1 MTASLLPFF
10 SPRGVAIVGASAD
23 PMKLGYGIARN
34 LIQSQYKGAIHLI
47 NPKGGTIMGHAVSAS
62 LAEVPDPVD
71 LAVLIVPAAATPAA
85 LADCGARG
93 IRAAIVMA
101 GGFREIGPAG
111 AALEDEILK
120 IARTN
125 QIRILGPNCIGL
137 LDTHYPLD
145 TTFLPPPLPA
155 PGDIGFLSHSGA
167 FCAAVI
173 DWSRQQGFSF
183 SRLVSLG
190 NQSDITETDLLALM
204 AADEHTRVLT
214 MYIESLPDGN
224 RFIEE
229 ARKVS
234 AQKPIVALKVGRS
247 ASGRRAA
254 ASHTGALAGADAA
267 YESAFEKAGILRADT
282 AEELFE
288 WSRALAWLPL
298 PTGRRMAVLTDAG
311 GPGVMAAD
319 FIETHGMTLAEFSE
333 STREKLRALLP
344 PAASLV
350 NPVDMLSSASPH
362 HYATSLQI
370 LLDDPSVDG
379 VLLVLPPPPMY
390 STESVADSLIPLIQN
405 SKKPVTIALM
415 GSNLVREAFRRFTAA
430 RIPTYDFPERAASA
444 LSCLARRAD
453 YLRDLQTESAPAPTL
468 DHAAISEILHR
479 PAKSSKGERSDESTP
494 RGAVEGPASWLDPEA
509 ADRLLAAARIPTAP
523 VKLAHSADEAASLA
537 RDLGFPLVLKIA
549 SPDILHK
556 SDVGGIFLNLKSVDK
571 VTSAFESALQN
582 AKQAKPEAR
591 IEGCHLQRMIPS
603 GQEVILGSA
612 RDPQF
617 GPLIMFGSGGIDVEG
632 LKDVA
637 FSLAPLTVREAD
649 RLIDRTWAGRKL
661 AGWRSIPPADRD
673 AVREA
678 LLRLAELVHAH
689 PEIAEIEIN
698 PLRVL
703 DKGAVAVD
711 VRIRIENAVK

>member
-1 MTASLLPFF
+1 MTSTLLPFF
-10 SPRGVAIVGASAD
+10 NPRGVAIIGASAD
-23 PMKLGYGIARN
+23 PIKLGYGVARN
-34 LIQSQYKGAIHLI
+34 LIQSQFRGAIHLV
-47 NPKGGTIMGHAVSAS
+47 NPKGGTIMGRAVTVS

-71 LAVLIVPAAATPAA
+71 LAVLIVPAAAMPVA
-85 LADCGARG
+85 LADCAARG
-93 IRAAIVMA
+93 IRAAIIMA
-101 GGFREIGPAG
+101 GGFREIGPEG
-111 AALEDEILK
+111 AVLEDEILHV
-120 IARTN
+120 ARTN

-145 TTFLPPPLPA
+145 TTFLPPPLPI

-190 NQSDITETDLLALM
+190 NQTDIIETDLLELM
-204 AADEHTRVLT
+204 AADEHTRVIA
-214 MYIESLPDGN
+214 MYIESLPDGK

-229 ARKVS
+229 ARKVTVR
-234 AQKPIVALKVGRS
+234 KPIVALKVGRS
-247 ASGRRAA
+247 ISGKRAA
-254 ASHTGALAGADAA
+254 ASHTGALAGADVA
-267 YESAFEKAGILRADT
+267 YESAFEKAGVLRAVS

-298 PTGRRMAVLTDAG
+298 PTGRRMAVLTNAG
-311 GPGVMAAD
+311 GPGVMSAD
-319 FIETHGMTLAEFSE
+319 FIETHGMTLAEFTE
-333 STREKLRALLP
+333 STRKKLRELLP
-344 PAASLV
+344 PAASLI
-350 NPVDMLSSASPH
+350 NPVDMLSNASPH
-362 HYATSLQI
+362 QYAGSLQI
-370 LLDDPSVDG
+370 LIDDPQVDG

-390 STESVADSLIPLIQN
+390 STESVADSIIPLIQN

-444 LSCLARRAD
+444 LSCLTHRAE
-453 YLRDLQTESAPAPTL
+453 YLQDLKTESSQVPEL
-468 DHAAISEILHR
+468 DHTAIHSILDGK
-479 PAKSSKGERSDESTP
+479 PP
-494 RGAVEGPASWLDPEA
+494 SWLDPES
-509 ADRLLAAARIPTAP
+509 ADRLLTAAHISTAP
-523 VKLAHSADEAASLA
+523 VKLAPTLDEAVSLA
-537 RDLGFPLVLKIA
+537 NQLGFPLVLKIA

-556 SDVGGIFLNLKSVDK
+556 SDVGGILLNLNSSDAVK
-571 VTSAFESALQN
+571 SAFKTALEN
-582 AKQAKPEAR
+582 AKQNKPEAR
-591 IEGCHLQRMIPS
+591 IEGCHLQRMIPV
-603 GQEVILGSA
+603 GQEVILGSTL
-612 RDPQF
+612 DPQF

-661 AGWRSIPPADRD
+661 AGWRSIPPADRN
-673 AVREA
+673 AVRET
-678 LLRLAELVHAH
+678 LLRLAELVYAH

-703 DKGAVAVD
+703 NKGAVAVD
-711 VRIRIENAVK
+711 VRVRIG

>member
-1 MTASLLPFF
+1 MTIQTFF

-23 PMKLGYGIARN
+23 PTKLGYGVARN
-34 LIQSQYKGAIHLI
+34 LIQSQYKGAIHLV
-47 NPKGGTIMGHAVSAS
+47 NPKGGTLMSLPMHAS
-62 LAEVPDPVD
+62 LAEVPNPVD
-71 LAVLIVPAAATPAA
+71 LAVLIVPAAAMSTA

-93 IRAAIVMA
+93 IRAAIIMA
-101 GGFREIGPAG
+101 GGFREIGPTG

-120 IARTN
+120 IARAN
-125 QIRILGPNCIGL
+125 GIRILGPNCIGL

-145 TTFLPPPLPA
+145 ATFLPPPLPA

-190 NQSDITETDLLALM
+190 NQADITETDLLALM
-204 AADEHTRVLT
+204 AADEHTRVLA

-333 STREKLRALLP
+333 STHEKLRALLP

-362 HYATSLQI
+362 EYANSLQI
-370 LLDDPSVDG
+370 LLDDPGVDG

-415 GSNLVREAFRRFTAA
+415 GSNLVREAWRRFTAA

-453 YLRDLQTESAPAPTL
+453 YLRDIQTESTPALEL
-468 DHAAISEILHR
+468 DHAAISALLHR
-479 PAKSSKGERSDESTP
+479 PERNEAQRSADE
-494 RGAVEGPASWLDPEA
+494 GHASWLDPEA

-523 VKLAHSADEAASLA
+523 VKLARSADEAASRA

-556 SDVGGIFLNLKSVDK
+556 SDVGGIFLNLNSTEEV
-571 VTSAFESALQN
+571 VTSYNLAIRN
-582 AKQAKPEAR
+582 AKQAKPEAL

-603 GQEVILGSA
+603 GQEVILGATS
-612 RDPQF
+612 DPQF
-617 GPLIMFGSGGIDVEG
+617 GSLIMFGSGGIDVEG

-637 FSLAPLTVREAD
+637 FSLAPLTVREAE

-661 AGWRSIPPADRD
+661 GGWRSIPPADR
-673 AVREA
+673 ASVREA
-678 LLRLAELVHAH
+678 LLHLSELGHAH

-698 PLRVL
+698 PLRIL

-711 VRIRIENAVK
+711 VRIRIENRVK

>member
-1 MTASLLPFF
+1 MTSSLLLFF

-23 PMKLGYGIARN
+23 PMKLGYGVARN
-34 LIQSQYKGAIHLI
+34 LIQSQYTGAVHLV
-47 NPKGGTIMGHAVSAS
+47 NPKGGTIMGRAVSRS

-71 LAVLIVPAAATPAA
+71 LAVLIVPAAAMPSA
-85 LADCGARG
+85 LADCAARG
-93 IRAAIVMA
+93 IRAAIIMA
-101 GGFREIGPAG
+101 GGFREIGPEG
-111 AALEDEILK
+111 AALEDEILR
-120 IARTN
+120 IAREN

-190 NQSDITETDLLALM
+190 NQTDITETDLLVLM
-204 AADEHTRVLT
+204 AADEHTRVVA
-214 MYIESLPDGN
+214 MYIESLPDGK

-229 ARKVS
+229 ALKVT

-254 ASHTGALAGADAA
+254 ASHTGALAGTDAA
-267 YESAFEKAGILRADT
+267 YESAFEKAGVLRANS

-298 PTGRRMAVLTDAG
+298 PTGRRMAVLTNAG
-311 GPGVMAAD
+311 GPGVMSAD
-319 FIETHGMTLAEFSE
+319 FIETHGMFLAELSE
-333 STREKLRALLP
+333 ATREKLRALLP
-344 PAASLV
+344 PAASLI

-370 LLDDPSVDG
+370 LLDDPNVDG

-390 STESVADSLIPLIQN
+390 STESVADSLIPLIQD
-405 SKKPVTIALM
+405 SEKPVTIALM
-415 GSNLVREAFRRFTAA
+415 GSNLVREAWRRFTAA

-444 LSCLARRAD
+444 LACLARRAD
-453 YLRDLQTESAPAPTL
+453 FLRDRATASAPKSTL
-468 DHAAISEILHR
+468 DHKLIHSLLDG
-479 PAKSSKGERSDESTP
+479 KS
-494 RGAVEGPASWLDPEA
+494 ASWLDPEA
-509 ADRLLAAARIPTAP
+509 ADRLLTAARIPTAP
-523 VKLAHSADEAASLA
+523 VKLARTADEAASLA
-537 RDLGFPLVLKIA
+537 HELGFPLVLKIA

-556 SDVGGIFLNLKSVDK
+556 SDVNGIFLGLNSVEEVKKSFNLA
-571 VTSAFESALQN
+571 TRN
-582 AKQAKPEAR
+582 AKQAKPSAR
-591 IEGCHLQRMIPS
+591 IEGCHLQRMIGS

-637 FSLAPLTVREAD
+637 FSLAPLTVREAET
-649 RLIDRTWAGRKL
+649 LVDRTWAGRKL
-661 AGWRSIPPADRD
+661 AGWRSIPPADRT

-678 LLRLAELVHAH
+678 LMNLSELVSHH

-703 DKGAVAVD
+703 EKGAAAVD
-711 VRIRIENAVK
+711 VRIQVG

>member
-1 MTASLLPFF
+1 MTIESFF

-23 PMKLGYGIARN
+23 PMKLGYGVARN
-34 LIQSQYKGAIHLI
+34 LIQSQYTGAVHLV
-47 NPKGGTIMGHAVSAS
+47 NPKGGTIMGRAVSAS
-62 LAEVPDPVD
+62 IAEVPDPVD
-71 LAVLIVPAAATPAA
+71 LAVLIVPSKAMPSA

-93 IRAAIVMA
+93 IRAAIIMA
-101 GGFREIGPAG
+101 GGFREIGPEG
-111 AALEDEILK
+111 AALEEEVIR
-120 IARTN
+120 IARDN
-125 QIRILGPNCIGL
+125 EIRILGPNCIGL

-155 PGDIGFLSHSGA
+155 AGDIGFLSHSGA

-190 NQSDITETDLLALM
+190 NQTDITETDLLALM
-204 AADEHTRVLT
+204 AADEHTRVLA
-214 MYIESLPDGN
+214 MYIESLPDGK

-247 ASGRRAA
+247 ASGQRAA

-267 YESAFEKAGILRADT
+267 YESAFAKSGVLRANS

-298 PTGRRMAVLTDAG
+298 PTGRRMAVLTNAG
-311 GPGVMAAD
+311 GPGVMSAD
-319 FIETHGMTLAEFSE
+319 FIETHGMSLAELSDA
-333 STREKLRALLP
+333 TKEKLRALLP
-344 PAASLV
+344 PAASLI
-350 NPVDMLSSASPH
+350 NPVDMLSNASPH
-362 HYATSLQI
+362 EYATSLQI

-390 STESVADSLIPLIQN
+390 STESVADSLIPLIQH
-405 SKKPVTIALM
+405 SKKPVTVALM
-415 GSNLVREAFRRFTAA
+415 GSNLVREAWRRFNAA
-430 RIPTYDFPERAASA
+430 HIPTYDFPERAASA

-453 YLRDLQTESAPAPTL
+453 YLKEIESDSAPESTL
-468 DHAAISEILHR
+468 DHAAISALLHR
-479 PAKSSKGERSDESTP
+479 PERNEAERSVD
-494 RGAVEGPASWLDPEA
+494 EGPASWLDPA
-509 ADRLLAAARIPTAP
+509 RADSLLAAARIPTAP
-523 VKLAHSADEAASLA
+523 VKLARTADEAASLA

-556 SDVGGIFLNLKSVDK
+556 SDVGGIFLNLNSVEE
-571 VTSAFESALQN
+571 VTESFNLATRR
-582 AKQAKPEAR
+582 AKEAKPSAR
-591 IEGCHLQRMIPS
+591 IEGCHLQRMIGS
-603 GQEVILGSA
+603 GQEIILGSA

-617 GPLIMFGSGGIDVEG
+617 GPLLMFGSGGIDVEG

-637 FSLAPLTVREAD
+637 FCLAPLTVREAEA
-649 RLIDRTWAGRKL
+649 LIDRTWAGRKL
-661 AGWRSIPPADRD
+661 AGWRSIPPADRA

-678 LLRLAELVHAH
+678 LQNLSELVYNH

-711 VRIRIENAVK
+711 VRIRISKP

>member
-1 MTASLLPFF
+1 MTESLLPFF

-23 PMKLGYGIARN
+23 PTKLGYGVARN
-34 LIQSQYKGAIHLI
+34 LIQSQYKGAIHLV
-47 NPKGGTIMGHAVSAS
+47 NPKGGTLMSLPMRTS

-71 LAVLIVPAAATPAA
+71 LAVLIVPAAAMSTA

-111 AALEDEILK
+111 AALEDEILR
-120 IARTN
+120 IAREN

-145 TTFLPPPLPA
+145 ATFLPPPLPA

-190 NQSDITETDLLALM
+190 NQADITETDLLALM
-204 AADEHTRVLT
+204 AADEHTRVLA

-333 STREKLRALLP
+333 STHEKLRALLP

-362 HYATSLQI
+362 EYANSLQI
-370 LLDDPSVDG
+370 LLDDPGVDG

-415 GSNLVREAFRRFTAA
+415 GSNLVREAWRRFTAA

-453 YLRDLQTESAPAPTL
+453 YLRDLQTESAPALEL
-468 DHAAISEILHR
+468 DHAAISSLLHR
-479 PAKSSKGERSDESTP
+479 PERNEAERSAD
-494 RGAVEGPASWLDPEA
+494 EGPASWLDPEA

-523 VKLAHSADEAASLA
+523 VKLARTADEAASLA

-549 SPDILHK
+549 SPGILHK
-556 SDVGGIFLNLKSVDK
+556 SDVGGIFLGLNSVEEVTESFNLA
-571 VTSAFESALQN
+571 TRN
-582 AKQAKPEAR
+582 AQQAKPSAR
-591 IEGCHLQRMIPS
+591 LEGCHLQRMIPS
-603 GQEVILGSA
+603 GQEVILGA
-612 RDPQF
+612 TRDPQF

-637 FSLAPLTVREAD
+637 FSLAPLTVREAG
-649 RLIDRTWAGRKL
+649 RLIERTWAGRKL
-661 AGWRSIPPADRD
+661 GGWRSIPPADRD

-678 LLRLAELVHAH
+678 LLHLSELVHAH

-711 VRIRIENAVK
+711 VRIRIDNGVK

>member
-1 MTASLLPFF
+1 MTLQPFF

-23 PMKLGYGIARN
+23 PMKLGYGVARN
-34 LIQSQYKGAIHLI
+34 LIQSQYTGAVHLV
-47 NPKGGTIMGHAVSAS
+47 NPKGGTIMGRAVSAS
-62 LAEVPDPVD
+62 IAEVPDPVD
-71 LAVLIVPAAATPAA
+71 LAVLIVPAAAMPSA
-85 LADCGARG
+85 LKDCGARG
-93 IRAAIVMA
+93 IHAAIIMA
-101 GGFREIGPAG
+101 GGFREIGPEG
-111 AALEDEILK
+111 AALENEILR
-120 IARTN
+120 IAREN

-155 PGDIGFLSHSGA
+155 AGDIGFLSHSGA

-190 NQSDITETDLLALM
+190 NQTDITETDLLALM
-204 AADEHTRVLT
+204 AADEHTRVLA
-214 MYIESLPDGN
+214 MYIESLPDGK

-247 ASGRRAA
+247 ASGQRAA

-267 YESAFEKAGILRADT
+267 YESAFDKSGVLRAVS

-298 PTGRRMAVLTDAG
+298 PTGRRMAVLTNAG
-311 GPGVMAAD
+311 GPGVMSAD
-319 FIETHGMTLAEFSE
+319 FIETHGMSLAELSAE
-333 STREKLRALLP
+333 TKEKLRALLP
-344 PAASLV
+344 PAASLI

-370 LLDDPSVDG
+370 LLDDSNVDG

-390 STESVADSLIPLIQN
+390 STESVADSLIPLIQD
-405 SKKPVTIALM
+405 SPKPVTIALM
-415 GSNLVREAFRRFTAA
+415 GSNLVREAWRRFTAS

-444 LSCLARRAD
+444 LACLTWRAD
-453 YLRDLQTESAPAPTL
+453 YLRNIESDSAPESTL
-468 DHAAISEILHR
+468 DHKLIHSLLD
-479 PAKSSKGERSDESTP
+479 GQ
-494 RGAVEGPASWLDPEA
+494 PASWLDPEPADHLLSA
-509 ADRLLAAARIPTAP
+509 AHILTAP
-523 VKLAHSADEAASLA
+523 VKLARTADEAASIA
-537 RDLGFPLVLKIA
+537 RDSGFPLVLKIA

-556 SDVGGIFLNLKSVDK
+556 SDVGGIFLGLNSVK
-571 VTSAFESALQN
+571 EVTESFTLATRN
-582 AKQAKPEAR
+582 AQTAKPSAR
-591 IEGCHLQRMIPS
+591 LEGCHLQRMIGS
-603 GQEVILGSA
+603 GQEVILGST

-637 FSLAPLTVREAD
+637 FSLAPLTVREAEA
-649 RLIDRTWAGRKL
+649 LIDRTWAGRKL
-661 AGWRSIPPADRD
+661 AGWRSIPPADRI
-673 AVREA
+673 AVRDA
-678 LLRLAELVHAH
+678 LLRLSELVHAH
-689 PEIAEIEIN
+689 SEIAEIEIN

-703 DKGAVAVD
+703 EKGAVAVD
-711 VRIRIENAVK
+711 VRIRIEKSLK